1 MQHWDPVALECLA
14 AIVETGG
21 FEKAA
26 QRLHVTQSAVSQR
39 LRALEEQAGSVLVVR
54 SRPLRPTRAGQLLL
68 KHAQQ
73 LRLLRAD
80 LARDMQTLAPHTA
93 GSGAGVGLAVAVNA
107 DSIATWALEALTPL
121 VRAGIA
127 LEVITD
133 DQDFTQEWLR
143 SGEVLG
149 CVTTLRQPLQGCRV
163 QPLGAMRYLAVAA
176 PEYAAAHLP
185 QGLNAHNFHRVP
197 FLCFNRKDDMQ
208 SEFVARLLGLSQVVL
223 NSLYLPNSEAQVR
236 AVEAGWGVG
245 VLPELL
251 VRDRLSHGRLVDVAP
266 GTMLSID
273 LYWHCWNLDSSL
285 LQQLTDALLQ
295 GAKVNL
301 KDNCSER

>member
-14 AIVETGG
+14 AIVESGG

-39 LRALEEQAGSVLVVR
+39 LRALEEQVGSVLVVR

-80 LARDMQTLAPHTA
+80 LARDMQELAPHVA
-93 GSGAGVGLAVAVNA
+93 GSSAEASMAVAVNA
-107 DSIATWALEALTPL
+107 DSIATWALDAFTSL
-121 VRAGIA
+121 VQAGLP

-143 SGEVLG
+143 SGAVLG
-149 CVTTLRQPLQGCRV
+149 CVTTLGQALQGCQV
-163 QPLGAMRYLAVAA
+163 LPLGAMRYVAVAA
-176 PEYAAAHLP
+176 PDYAARHLP
-185 QGLNAHNFHRVP
+185 QGLQAHNFHQVP

-208 SEFVARLLGLSQVVL
+208 AEFVARLLGLSRVVL
-223 NSLYLPNSEAQVR
+223 QSLYLPNSEAQVR

-251 VRDRLSHGRLVDVAP
+251 VRERLTHGRLVDVAP

-273 LYWHCWNLDSSL
+273 LYWHCWNLDSAL
-285 LQQLTDALLQ
+285 LRQLTQALQ
-295 GAKVNL
+295 MHAKSML
-301 KDNCSER
+301 EDNRS